1 MMSAVSS
8 FRGRCSSESI
18 EAHNA
23 RAASCRQQRRVD
35 SPLNSE
41 TKMNVLPDRLA
52 ALLQGVVDVRDR
64 RILRHFEGL
73 WSIVQL
79 ERRLQNA
86 LVTLRGTWHT

>member
-1 MMSAVSS
+1 MSAISS
-8 FRGRCSSESI
+8 FSGHCLSESI
-18 EAHNA
+18 KAHNA
-23 RAASCRQQRRVD
+23 HAALSRQQRRVD

-41 TKMNVLPDRLA
+41 TKMNVLPDRPA

-79 ERRLQNA
+79 ERRLENA
-86 LVTLRGTWHT
+86 LVTLREILHT